1 MRFEE
6 LLKFWNRSRL
16 GGRKSFRIDE
26 LAPRFFMDMKAN
38 VYLPYLDLMNLDLS
52 MRDELDNT

>member
-6 LLKFWNRSRL
+6 LLKFWNRSRE
-16 GGRKSFRIDE
+16 GGRKSFRTDE
-26 LAPRFFMDMKAN
+26 LDPRFFLDMKAN

-52 MRDELDNT
+52 LRDQLDNT